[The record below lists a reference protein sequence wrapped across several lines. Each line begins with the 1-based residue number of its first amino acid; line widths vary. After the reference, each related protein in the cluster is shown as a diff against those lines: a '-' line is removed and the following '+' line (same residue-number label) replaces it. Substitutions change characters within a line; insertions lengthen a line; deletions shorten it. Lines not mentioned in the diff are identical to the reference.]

1 MPGGQMPATL
11 SPSEPINHPEPTV
24 ESTEVPPLVAPAAAA
39 GRPDTVWVW
48 QVTALSLV
56 LGVMLALAMTTT
68 TQIRKLGLPG
78 SRMGLSAQIA
88 EASQE
93 KNQQLQDEIKELR
106 SRLSETEKSVGNESR
121 AVERLKKELQDLK
134 TQSGLAP
141 VEGPGI
147 KITLRDSTE
156 TRLPNLS
163 PEEME
168 GYLVHDQD
176 INGVISE
183 LKAAGAEA
191 LAISGAD
198 PKNLQ
203 RVVVTTT
210 ARCVGPVATINGA
223 QLSAPYTILAI
234 GNPKDLHSALE
245 MPNGYIE
252 NRGLKL
258 LKMYTIEESEH
269 LVLPEFSGT
278 FSPKYARPT
287 ASSQ

>member
-1 MPGGQMPATL
+1 MPATL
-11 SPSEPINHPEPTV
+11 SPPEPTHSPEPDV
-24 ESTEVPPLVAPAAAA
+24 ESSETPPLLVTAPAE
-39 GRPDTVWVW
+39 RPDTMWVW

-56 LGVMLALAMTTT
+56 LGALLALAMTTT
-68 TQIRKLGLPG
+68 NRIRNSGVPG
-78 SRMGLSAQIA
+78 PRFGVTAAILATTR
-88 EASQE
+88 E
-93 KNQQLQDEIKELR
+93 KNEELQTEVRDLR
-106 SRLSETEKSVGNESR
+106 SRLREFEKSVENESKSM
-121 AVERLKKELQDLK
+121 ALLKKELEEIKLL
-134 TQSGLAP
+134 SGLAA

-147 KITLRDSTE
+147 KIILRDSGE

-163 PEEME
+163 PEETE

-176 INGVISE
+176 INGVIGE

-198 PKNLQ
+198 PKNIQ

-210 ARCVGPVATINGA
+210 ARCVGPVAIINGA
-223 QLSAPYTILAI
+223 QLSAPYTIYAI
-234 GNPKDLHSALE
+234 GNSKDLHGAME

-278 FSPKYARPT
+278 FSPKYARP
-287 ASSQ
+287 ASPSK

>member
-1 MPGGQMPATL
+1 MSVTL
-11 SPSEPINHPEPTV
+11 SPAEPIIDPEPPV
-24 ESTEVPPLVAPAAAA
+24 ESAEVPPFVSPAPAE
-39 GRPDTVWVW
+39 RPDTVWVW

-56 LGVMLALAMTTT
+56 LGVMLALATTT
-68 TQIRKLGLPG
+68 TSQIRKLGLPG
-78 SRMGLSAQIA
+78 SRLGVSAAIA

-93 KNQQLQDEIKELR
+93 KNEQLQTEIKDLREKLR
-106 SRLSETEKSVGNESR
+106 SLEQSMSSESG
-121 AVERLKKELQDLK
+121 AVKKLKQELEDLK
-134 TQSGLAP
+134 SSSGLGA

-147 KITLRDSTE
+147 KIHLRDSTE

-163 PEEME
+163 PEELE

-198 PKNLQ
+198 PKNMQ

-210 ARCVGPVATINGA
+210 ARCVGPVAIVNGA
-223 QLSAPYTILAI
+223 QLSAPYTIFAI
-234 GNPKDLHSALE
+234 GNPKELHGALE

-269 LVLPEFSGT
+269 LELPEFSGT
-278 FSPKYARPT
+278 FSPKYARPK
-287 ASSQ
+287 ASRQ

>member
-1 MPGGQMPATL
+1 MPATL
-11 SPSEPINHPEPTV
+11 SPPEPISPPEPAV
-24 ESTEVPPLVAPAAAA
+24 DSTETPSLLVTAP
-39 GRPDTVWVW
+39 GERPDTVWVW

-56 LGVMLALAMTTT
+56 LGALLALAMATTNR
-68 TQIRKLGLPG
+68 IRNSGMPG
-78 SRMGLSAQIA
+78 PRFGVTGAILASSR
-88 EASQE
+88 E
-93 KNQQLQDEIKELR
+93 KNEELQTEIKDLR
-106 SRLSETEKSVGNESR
+106 KRLGDFEKSVENESKSM
-121 AVERLKKELQDLK
+121 ALLKKELEEIKLL
-134 TQSGLAP
+134 SGLAA
-141 VEGPGI
+141 VEGSGI

-163 PEEME
+163 PEELE

-176 INGVISE
+176 INGVINE

-198 PKNLQ
+198 PKNMQ
-203 RVVVTTT
+203 RLVVTTT
-210 ARCVGPVATINGA
+210 ARCVGPVAIINGA
-223 QLSAPYTILAI
+223 QLSAPYTIYAI
-234 GNPKDLHSALE
+234 GNPKDLHGAME

-278 FSPKYARPT
+278 FSPKYARPAT
-287 ASSQ
+287 ESK

>member
-1 MPGGQMPATL
+1 
-11 SPSEPINHPEPTV
+11 V
-24 ESTEVPPLVAPAAAA
+24 ESTEVPPFAAPAAS

-56 LGVMLALAMTTT
+56 LGILLALATTT
-68 TQIRKLGLPG
+68 TSQIRKLGLPG
-78 SRMGLSAQIA
+78 SRLGVSAAIA

-93 KNQQLQDEIKELR
+93 KNTQLQAEIKDLR
-106 SRLSETEKSVGNESR
+106 SRLSEMEKSVGSESR
-121 AVERLKKELQDLK
+121 MVEGLKKQLQDLK
-134 TQSGLAP
+134 THSGLAP

-147 KITLRDSTE
+147 KITLRDSAE

-198 PKNLQ
+198 PKNMQ

-234 GNPKDLHSALE
+234 GNPKELHGAME
-245 MPNGYIE
+245 MSNGYIE

-258 LKMYTIEESEH
+258 LKMYTIEESDH
-269 LVLPEFSGT
+269 LELPEFSGT
-278 FSPKYARPT
+278 FSPKYARPKT
-287 ASSQ
+287 PSQ

>member
-1 MPGGQMPATL
+1 MPATL
-11 SPSEPINHPEPTV
+11 TPPEPISPPEPDV
-24 ESTEVPPLVAPAAAA
+24 ESTEAPPLFVAAPA

-56 LGVMLALAMTTT
+56 LGALLALAMATTNR
-68 TQIRKLGLPG
+68 IRNSGVAGPRFGVTGAILAA
-78 SRMGLSAQIA
+78 SR
-88 EASQE
+88 E
-93 KNQQLQDEIKELR
+93 KNQELQTEIVELR
-106 SRLSETEKSVGNESR
+106 KRLGKFEKNREDDTNQMTLLKR
-121 AVERLKKELQDLK
+121 ELEAVKLL
-134 TQSGLAP
+134 SGLAP

-176 INGVISE
+176 INGVINE

-198 PKNLQ
+198 PKNMQ

-223 QLSAPYTILAI
+223 QLSAPYTIYAI
-234 GNPKDLHSALE
+234 GNSKELHGALE

-278 FSPKYARPT
+278 FSPKYARP
-287 ASSQ
+287 AAPSK